1 MSKKKNSRGKKFNPN
16 KKLQAEA
23 RKKLKNLCV
32 AMVIDGR
39 SDHCEVFNYKTAQ
52 KVPASQQLV
61 ELIAGLPWKWYI
73 ECSVVC
79 RDQSGKEYV
88 VSEPVYCASAYRQSD
103 PRLSDFLN
111 SNHLTFYKKQNPLHV
126 ITLAWVATPNIGKEV
141 ELPIE
146 TLDAIYTELGAF
158 EYLSQWETDKLED
171 AA

>member
-1 MSKKKNSRGKKFNPN
+1 MKRKANSNMKRKH
-16 KKLQAEA
+16 LIA
-23 RKKLKNLCV
+23 RAMLKDLCV

-52 KVPASQQLV
+52 KVPASKQLV

-111 SNHLTFYKKQNPLHV
+111 SNHLAFYKKQNPLHV

-146 TLDAIYTELGAF
+146 TLDKIYTELGAF
-158 EYLSQWETDKLED
+158 EYLSQWEQNKEQ